1 MVAPLPSLRTTSP
14 RFAGAIAAAAWLL
27 ALSGCAEAS
36 PSATASGEA
45 TGATPAATTAPTA
58 APSVSASIGA
68 ANSGTFDANGHSL
81 FMTCV
86 GTGSPTIV
94 IEAGEGQ
101 LSDEM
106 NQITPA
112 LVERGRV
119 CSYDRANLGQSGPAP
134 TPRTA
139 RDVVDDLHALL
150 GAAAVPGPYLLIGHS
165 GGGAYVQLYPRV
177 YPTEVAGVLIT
188 NPVPPCAEWMEKGF
202 LEMSASE
209 QADELAYLAG
219 ENPETIDWCESS
231 EQISALPAPSMPV
244 EVLIS
249 TIAQCASVSDICGRT
264 YPAYTEIMRDLADSW
279 PAGHFSQVESIHSIY
294 ARRPDDFLA
303 VVDALLDRIA
313 SP

>member
-1 MVAPLPSLRTTSP
+1 M
-14 RFAGAIAAAAWLL
+14 L
-27 ALSGCAEAS
+27 ALTSCS
-36 PSATASGEA
+36 
-45 TGATPAATTAPTA
+45 TA
-58 APSVSASIGA
+58 APSATDHPSSLPTTTTSPSAAATASASNGEGI
-68 ANSGTFDANGHSL
+68 SGTFEANGHSL
-81 FMTCV
+81 FITCV

-106 NQITPA
+106 GQITPA
-112 LVERGRV
+112 LAERGRV

-165 GGGAYVQLYPRV
+165 AGGMFVQLYPRV
-177 YPTEVAGVLIT
+177 YPDEVAGVLIT

-202 LEMSASE
+202 PEMSASE
-209 QADELAYLAG
+209 QTEERAYLAG
-219 ENPETIDWCESS
+219 QRPETVDWCESS
-231 EQISALPAPSMPV
+231 EQISTLPAPSMPV

-249 TIAQCASVSDICGRT
+249 TIAQCASASDICGRT
-264 YPAYTEIMRDLADSW
+264 YPAYTEIMGDLAASW

-294 ARRPDDFLA
+294 AGQPEAFLA

>member
-1 MVAPLPSLRTTSP
+1 M
-14 RFAGAIAAAAWLL
+14 AAVGWLL
-27 ALSGCAEAS
+27 ALSGCPAAS
-36 PSATASGEA
+36 TSATASGGA
-45 TGATPAATTAPTA
+45 TATTPAATTSPAAAPTA
-58 APSVSASIGA
+58 SGSIAGA
-68 ANSGTFDANGHSL
+68 ISGTFDVNDHSL
-81 FMTCV
+81 FITCV

-112 LVERGRV
+112 LAERGRV
-119 CSYDRANLGQSGPAP
+119 CSYDRANLGQSGPAR

-139 RDVVDDLHALL
+139 RDIVDDLHALL
-150 GAAAVPGPYLLIGHS
+150 GVAAVPGPYLLIGHS
-165 GGGAYVQLYPRV
+165 GGGPYVQLYPRV

-209 QADELAYLAG
+209 QADERAYFAG
-219 ENPETIDWCESS
+219 ENPETVDWCESS

-249 TIAQCASVSDICGRT
+249 TIAQCASVSDICGRS

-294 ARRPDDFLA
+294 LGEPDAFLA

-313 SP
+313 SQ

>member
-1 MVAPLPSLRTTSP
+1 MKPLRYLCAT
-14 RFAGAIAAAAWLL
+14 AGVL
-27 ALSGCAEAS
+27 ALTGCSTAA
-36 PSATASGEA
+36 PVATDQSSS
-45 TGATPAATTAPTA
+45 TPAATTSPTA
-58 APSVSASIGA
+58 APTASGSIGGA
-68 ANSGTFDANGHSL
+68 ISGTFDANGHSL
-81 FMTCV
+81 FIACV

-106 NQITPA
+106 NQLIPA
-112 LVERGRV
+112 LAERGRV

-139 RDVVDDLHALL
+139 RDIVDDLHALL

-165 GGGAYVQLYPRV
+165 GGGPYVQLYPRV

-188 NPVPPCAEWMEKGF
+188 NPVPPCAEWMEQAF
-202 LEMSASE
+202 PEMSASE
-209 QADELAYLAG
+209 QADERAYFAG
-219 ENPETIDWCESS
+219 ENPESVDWCESS
-231 EQISALPAPSMPV
+231 EQISSLPAPSMPV

-249 TIAQCASVSDICGRT
+249 TIFQCASVSDICGRT
-264 YPAYTEIMRDLADSW
+264 YPAYTEILRDLAASW

-294 ARRPDDFLA
+294 VGKPEAFLA

-313 SP
+313 SH

>member
-1 MVAPLPSLRTTSP
+1 MIPLKYLCATAGVLALTSCSTAAPVATDQSSSTPAETTSETAAP
-14 RFAGAIAAAAWLL
+14 TASGSIGGAIA
-27 ALSGCAEAS
+27 
-36 PSATASGEA
+36 
-45 TGATPAATTAPTA
+45 
-58 APSVSASIGA
+58 
-68 ANSGTFDANGHSL
+68 GTFDANGHSL
-81 FMTCV
+81 FLTCV

-112 LVERGRV
+112 LAERGRV

-150 GAAAVPGPYLLIGHS
+150 GAAAVPGPYMLIGHS
-165 GGGAYVQLYPRV
+165 GGGPYVQLYARA

-188 NPVPPCAEWMEKGF
+188 NPVPPCAEWIEQGF
-202 LEMSASE
+202 EEMSARE
-209 QADELAYLAG
+209 QADERSYLSGA
-219 ENPETIDWCESS
+219 NPETVDWCESS
-231 EQISALPAPSMPV
+231 EQISSLPAPSMPV

-249 TIAQCASVSDICGRT
+249 TIAQCAHANDICGRS
-264 YPAYTEIMRDLADSW
+264 YPAYTEIMRDLAASW

-294 ARRPDDFLA
+294 VGQPEAFLA
-303 VVDALLDRIA
+303 VVDVLLDRIA
-313 SP
+313 SQ